1 MTARGR
7 PRSYPMAPQ
16 DAARLHMSV
25 PKNPMVIAAALL
37 FDRAIGRDLV
47 EDLLVRRVLPHERF
61 RQRVEEPRFG
71 LGIPRWVDVER
82 FDVRD
87 HLEVLPSP
95 TAVVDVVAA
104 RLAAPF
110 DRARP
115 LWSAHLVTQ
124 ASGAS
129 ALVLLVHH
137 CVADGAGLVGLLA
150 ELAGRDAPAAAHPTR
165 ARRWPSPT
173 HLLATARGATR
184 LLLRPR
190 EPATP
195 LRARLGGRKRLAFTE
210 AIPLAGVAAAAHA
223 LDVTINDLLLAA
235 VAGAL
240 RAQIERVTGRPP
252 DPNLA
257 LHALVPVRID
267 RGAHG
272 AGNRYASMF
281 VPLPIGVADPVA
293 RARSIDHDV
302 HELRAR
308 GAVAAGMG
316 AVRAAGVLTAAVER
330 AGVALFSR
338 KATVMVSNVR
348 GPDEPIDVAG
358 VPVSDVLVWAPSP
371 GSIGVG
377 VSLFSYAGHLR
388 VGITTDSRLPID
400 PSQIAAEVKGELVAF
415 GAPSAGANRDYRGP

>member
-7 PRSYPMAPQ
+7 LMAPE
-16 DAARLHMSV
+16 DAARLHMGV
-25 PKNPMVIAAALL
+25 PENPMVIAAALL
-37 FDRAIGRDLV
+37 FDRPIEREVV
-47 EDLLVRRVLPHERF
+47 EDLLVRRVVPHARF

-71 LGIPRWVDVER
+71 LGIPRWVDVDR

-87 HLEVLPSP
+87 HLEVLSSP
-95 TAVVDVVAA
+95 TEVTAVVSE
-104 RLAAPF
+104 RLATPF
-110 DRARP
+110 ETHRP
-115 LWSAHLVTQ
+115 LWSAHLVPQ
-124 ASGAS
+124 PGGGS

-137 CVADGAGLVGLLA
+137 CVADGAGLVALLA
-150 ELAGRDAPAAAHPTR
+150 ELAGHDRTEAPHPTR
-165 ARRWPSPT
+165 HRSWPRPSS
-173 HLLATARGATR
+173 LLATARGAAK

-195 LRARLGGRKRLAFTE
+195 LRVRLGGRKRLAFTE
-210 AIPLAGVAAAAHA
+210 AVPLASVRAAAHV
-223 LDVTINDLLLAA
+223 LGVTINDLLLAA

-240 RAQIERVTGRPP
+240 RVQIERVTARSP
-252 DPNLA
+252 DPRLTV
-257 LHALVPVRID
+257 HALVPVRLD
-267 RGAHG
+267 RAALG

-281 VPLPIGVADPVA
+281 VPLPIGLGDPIA

-308 GAVAAGMG
+308 GALAAGSG
-316 AVRAAGVLTAAVER
+316 VVRTAGILTAAVER
-330 AGVALFSR
+330 AGVAVFSR

-358 VPVSDVLVWAPSP
+358 VPVADVLVWAPSP

-388 VGITTDSRLPID
+388 IGISTDARLPVD
-400 PSQIAAEVKGELVAF
+400 PAQLAAEVQSELVAF
-415 GAPSAGANRDYRGP
+415 GAPSVDANRDYRGR